1 MLAPTG
7 FWIPAGAQYIVATGG
22 CPRQDQALPLSR
34 APPSSD
40 EGVKSRRGHPPT
52 ARNIGQNTQPCW
64 RGRRLKPKHL
74 AEMCNI
80 VEKHYLCEM
89 CHLKVTQRHTT
100 EV

>member
-40 EGVKSRRGHPPT
+40 EGVKSRRGHPPA
-52 ARNIGQNTQPCW
+52 ARNIGLDTLL
-64 RGRRLKPKHL
+64 RRAGRRRKTKQ
-74 AEMCNI
+74 AVRMCNI

-89 CHLKVTQRHTT
+89 CRH
-100 EV
+100 